1 MNKQEFIATL
11 QHYLSALPEEERN
24 ELLRDYEAH
33 FIYGQQHGKS
43 EDEIAR
49 ELGDPLALAREI
61 VGPDFLAPPPW
72 TPPRR
77 DIPRTI
83 AVTIMLI
90 FMNLIVAIPVFSLL
104 WSVFAAFCA
113 ATLAGLISPFVLVLE
128 QVLYGDYTNH
138 KLFIA
143 IGMFGIGMLLAAW
156 VRALGRWLILIT
168 AKYGQ
173 WNINTWKG
181 RS

>member
-11 QHYLSALPEEERN
+11 QHYLSALPAEERN

-49 ELGDPLALAREI
+49 ELGDPLALAREV
-61 VGPDFLAPPPW
+61 VGPDFLPPPPW
-72 TPPRR
+72 TPSRR
-77 DIPRTI
+77 DTPRTI
-83 AVTIMLI
+83 AVTIMLF
-90 FMNLIVAIPVFSLL
+90 FMNLIVAIPVFALL

-113 ATLAGLISPFVLVLE
+113 AAVAGLISPIALALE
-128 QVLYGDYTNH
+128 QILYNEYTNL
-138 KLFIA
+138 KLFLA
-143 IGMFGIGMLLAAW
+143 IGMLGIGMLLAAW
-156 VRALGRWLILIT
+156 VRSIGRWLIQIT

-173 WNINTWKG
+173 WNIKTWKG